1 MSKILLVDFGASR
14 IKSIVWDVEMDLVLD
29 SIECKSPQPSFGAV
43 GEVEVDPEQYW
54 EALEATAGRLLEVNP
69 EVINMW
75 ICSEMHGV
83 LLLNKSTNSPLTPYI
98 SWRDERASKS
108 IGDHPSTFTQFD
120 ESFKLNFLRVTGLK
134 FRVGLPFLTLAHLKV
149 KLTSTT
155 KVCTL
160 VDWLLYRG
168 GEKDPKIVPSLAA
181 GTGFFSLDTKE
192 WPSQISS
199 LSVLN
204 MNKEHLSTLSAD
216 KKLIGTINLKG
227 RTIKVYGG
235 IGDLQA
241 AVLGAGFPKKS
252 PLLVN
257 LGTGSQVIGITENTR
272 PDVELRPD
280 ANGGTFSA
288 LSHIPAGRA
297 LNVFAQFIDSCSISG
312 GGKPIFWEIFQSLQV
327 REILD
332 SRLTVDLNVF
342 EASWLYKDGGVIS
355 GILEAGFNARAF
367 IAGLAKSW
375 LNQYVL
381 AMNMI
386 DHNKNLKTFL
396 VSGGL
401 SRRGQFILPV
411 LEQLS
416 GRAGSLVSLIT
427 GEETLDGLLSLALS
441 SHDA

>member
-14 IKSIVWDVEMDLVLD
+14 IKSIVWGVNAGLVLG
-29 SIECKSPQPSFGAV
+29 SIECQSPQPCFGAA
-43 GEVEVDPEQYW
+43 GEVEVNPEEYW
-54 EALEATAGRLLEVNP
+54 VALEATAGKLLEAHP
-69 EVINMW
+69 EVVDMW

-83 LLLNKSTNSPLTPYI
+83 LLLDKSTNSPLTPYI
-98 SWRDERASKS
+98 SWRDERAIKS
-108 IGDHPSTFTQFD
+108 SGDQPSTFIQFD
-120 ESFKLNFLRVTGLK
+120 ESFKLNFLKVTGLK

-149 KLTSTT
+149 KLTFNT

-168 GEKDPKIVPSLAA
+168 GETDPKIVPSLAA
-181 GTGFFSLDTKE
+181 GTGFYSLDPKE
-192 WPSQISS
+192 WPSQLSS
-199 LSVLN
+199 LSVPN
-204 MNKEHLSTLSAD
+204 MKKEHLSTLSVD

-227 RTIKVYGG
+227 RTIQVYGG

-241 AVLGAGFPKKS
+241 AVLGAGFPKKA

-257 LGTGSQVIGITENTR
+257 LGTGSQLIGIAENIQ

-280 ANGGTFSA
+280 ANGGTFAA

-297 LNVFAQFIDSCSISG
+297 LSVFAQFIDSCSISG
-312 GGKPIFWEIFQSLQV
+312 GGKPIFWEIFQSLQEQ
-327 REILD
+327 EILD
-332 SRLTVDLNVF
+332 SRLIVDLNVF
-342 EASWLYKDGGVIS
+342 EASWLYRDGGVIS
-355 GILEAGFNARAF
+355 GIVEMGFNVRAF

-386 DHNKNLKTFL
+386 DQNKNLKTFL

-401 SRRGQFILPV
+401 SRRGKFIVPI
-411 LEQLS
+411 LERLS
-416 GRAGSLVSLIT
+416 GKTGSLVSPIT

-441 SHDA
+441 SYEA